1 MTPFFALTKSP
12 NLTVGES
19 GNLETHLAELLA
31 VEALAN
37 VMTGENEVRS
47 SSWRTSVSKRLNGG
61 ALSFAAFRGKI
72 AANPDTGHPEAD
84 LISERK
90 LSLDEFRKLGLF
102 DGLDRAA
109 EEWEGDDCALGINF
123 SRLHRIARL
132 VENRAPE
139 FMQGLRARIEEDMR
153 AQTTYHDLET
163 AAERRKKRAE
173 QERKRQHEQWLIEEE
188 ERRKAAQER
197 AEKKH
202 AEELAFKRE
211 IATMFG
217 KTYDD
222 DLHLDNAVHVAV
234 NTTTKGYEKTF
245 DAPMPAPYAQ
255 HGPFKWARV
264 AGFDEKIFFD
274 ARGER
279 IPEPS

>member
-1 MTPFFALTKSP
+1 MTPFFAITKTP
-12 NLTVGES
+12 NLNVCES
-19 GNLETHLAELLA
+19 DNLEAHLAELLA
-31 VEALAN
+31 VEAL
-37 VMTGENEVRS
+37 VTTMTNDAEVRS
-47 SSWRTSVSKRLNGG
+47 SSWRTSVSKRLDGG

-72 AANPDTGHPEAD
+72 AANPETGRPEAD
-84 LISERK
+84 LTSERK
-90 LSLDEFRKLGLF
+90 LSLDEFRDLGLF

-109 EEWEGDDCALGINF
+109 EEWEGDDRALGINF

-139 FMQGLRARIEEDMR
+139 FMQGMRARIEEDMR
-153 AQTTYHDLET
+153 AKDTYRDLET

-173 QERKRQHEQWLIEEE
+173 QDRQRQHEQWLIEEE
-188 ERRKAAQER
+188 ERRKAAQ
-197 AEKKH
+197 AHAAKMH
-202 AEELAFKRE
+202 AEELAFKRK
-211 IATMFG
+211 IAAMFN
-217 KTYDD
+217 KTFND

-245 DAPMPAPYAQ
+245 GAPMPEPYAEHAPY
-255 HGPFKWARV
+255 KWARII
-264 AGFDEKIFFD
+264 GLKEKIFFD